1 MAQTKNGARAGWG
14 QTLVETLEGA
24 VTLKPSDS
32 GKVFLCIA
40 ATVTLPDAA
49 DAGAGWHAKF
59 VYKSGGDTTVNSSGD
74 IDAAGDFCDVYCDG
88 SAFYNAKY
96 IV

>member
-40 ATVTLPDAA
+40 ATVLYLMQLTLVQV
-49 DAGAGWHAKF
+49 GML
-59 VYKSGGDTTVNSSGD
+59 SL
-74 IDAAGDFCDVYCDG
+74 
-88 SAFYNAKY
+88 Y
-96 IV
+96 INLEEIQL